1 MRRKGRWIDTAPIC
15 IRFLKFMEDG
25 GQVFFF
31 GANQED
37 DGEGYGI
44 FYVKSSDKGLEENPY
59 KNY

>member
-25 GQVFFF
+25 GQVFFLAQTKRMMGREMEF
-31 GANQED
+31 
-37 DGEGYGI
+37 
-44 FYVKSSDKGLEENPY
+44 FKSSDKGLEENPY